1 MRNASLATRGERAA
15 TLHRRAVSP
24 LSCTSPLSHL
34 PLSLPLRRLSF
45 VLLFLLLAL
54 SFSRSFFSPLLFLS
68 TRGSS
73 FARSLAPQPTSSDRL
88 LVLLFIPTFE
98 YVCTSAAV
106 LFVLSFD
113 LPQSP
118 SSAILL
124 RLLLSLSLSSSFTLS
139 LSLSVSCSSLSVTS
153 LSLSLSH
160 TISRYSPLRF
170 GVDIHPELFPPSL
183 FSSCSLS
190 LSLSFSLTLYFLRS
204 PFTYAE
210 TWFFSSLSISLHRGR
225 LLANRACDNTHACA
239 IDVLIGRLF

>member
-54 SFSRSFFSPLLFLS
+54 SFSLSFFSPLLFLS

-73 FARSLAPQPTSSDRL
+73 FAHSLAPQPTSSDRL
-88 LVLLFIPTFE
+88 LILLFIPTFE

-160 TISRYSPLRF
+160 DIPILSSPLWCR
-170 GVDIHPELFPPSL
+170 HSSRALPAFPFFLLLSFPVSFFLPHSL
-183 FSSCSLS
+183 FSSVSI
-190 LSLSFSLTLYFLRS
+190 YLR
-204 PFTYAE
+204 
-210 TWFFSSLSISLHRGR
+210 
-225 LLANRACDNTHACA
+225 
-239 IDVLIGRLF
+239 